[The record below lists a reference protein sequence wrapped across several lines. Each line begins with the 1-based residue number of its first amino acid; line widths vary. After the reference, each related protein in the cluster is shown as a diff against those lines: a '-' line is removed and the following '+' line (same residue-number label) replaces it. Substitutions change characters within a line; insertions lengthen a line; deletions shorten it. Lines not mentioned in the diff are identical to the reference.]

1 MIYIKIYENT
11 QFGSFQPFFFKKTG
25 RAKYPKPI
33 PAFILCNG
41 TLCNNFIRI
50 GQLELKL
57 SIGNEASTDADC
69 AIPFYNLK
77 KLFAVV

>member
-11 QFGSFQPFFFKKTG
+11 QFGPFQPLFFKTG

-57 SIGNEASTDADC
+57 SIGNEASTDAEC
-69 AIPFYNLK
+69 AIKFYNLK

>member
-1 MIYIKIYENT
+1 M
-11 QFGSFQPFFFKKTG
+11 G

-57 SIGNEASTDADC
+57 SIGNEASTDAEC
-69 AIPFYNLK
+69 AIKFYNLK